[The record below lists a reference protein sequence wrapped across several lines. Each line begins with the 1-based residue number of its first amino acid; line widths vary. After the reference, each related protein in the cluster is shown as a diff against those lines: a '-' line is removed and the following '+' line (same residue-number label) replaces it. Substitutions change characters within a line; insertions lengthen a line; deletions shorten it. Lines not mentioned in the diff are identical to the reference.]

1 MAYPLRPM
9 QVIGRNE
16 KNIISVEHYTTTSQI
31 FWNTAK
37 TRKTRHANPSLLYI
51 RAVDARDEP
60 EHEVGD
66 GRGADML

>member
-1 MAYPLRPM
+1 MNLGIRIHFGL
-9 QVIGRNE
+9 VKLLGRNGRTKHCE
-16 KNIISVEHYTTTSQI
+16 TTRQI
-31 FWNTAK
+31 LWNPAK
-37 TRKTRHANPSLLYI
+37 TRTTRHANPSLLYV